1 MRSHVSVFKIT
12 TALVLIWTLGACAT
26 KEKEKNRE
34 YMGSTQARPKSSGL
48 SSASEDLRQ
57 STKFTTLS
65 QNIRF
70 SVGSTQLSPSSRRA
84 LNEIANEIKKSEN
97 SFEKIRIAGL
107 ADPTGD
113 AQRNQRLSQARAERV
128 RNYLISRGVP
138 EGKLEAVGKGPVSS
152 DSMASAIQNARDR
165 RVDFEIVE

>member
-1 MRSHVSVFKIT
+1 MRSHASVLKIT
-12 TALVLIWTLGACAT
+12 TALLLILTLGACAS

-34 YMGSTQARPKSSGL
+34 YMGSSQARPKSSGL
-48 SSASEDLRQ
+48 SAASEDLRQ

-70 SVGSTQLSPSSRRA
+70 SIGSTELSPSSRRA
-84 LNEIANEIKKSEN
+84 LNEIAGEMKKSAN
-97 SFEKIRIAGL
+97 SFEKVRIAGL
-107 ADPTGD
+107 ADPTGN
-113 AQRNQRLSQARAERV
+113 AERNQRLSQARAERV

-138 EGKLEAVGKGPVSS
+138 ENKLEAVGKGPVSA
-152 DSMASAIQNARDR
+152 DSMASATQNARDR